1 MGAKLLCEWWLLSC
15 IPFCSLHCFW
25 FSKNAKL
32 ALSPDQW
39 LLCCNNP
46 CTCTYFIPVVECL
59 SWRIDDI
66 RRMGAPAY
74 HASALFFFGLF
85 CCWELSAYTL
95 FRNYLC
101 CSPGEDL
108 LDPEEQCV
116 CNSADLLLFCRKKPS
131 KIITNLC

>member
-74 HASALFFFGLF
+74 HASALFFFWSVLLVRALCLYIIQKLLMLQSRWGPSRSWGAVCMQL
-85 CCWELSAYTL
+85 CRSA
-95 FRNYLC
+95 
-101 CSPGEDL
+101 SL
-108 LDPEEQCV
+108 LQ
-116 CNSADLLLFCRKKPS
+116 KK
-131 KIITNLC
+131 TQ